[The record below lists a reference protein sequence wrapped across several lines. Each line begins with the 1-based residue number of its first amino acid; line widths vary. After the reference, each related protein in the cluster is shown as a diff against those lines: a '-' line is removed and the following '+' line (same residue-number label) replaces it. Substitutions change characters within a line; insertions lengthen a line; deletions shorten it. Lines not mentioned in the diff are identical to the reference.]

1 MPNEKSS
8 YIEAAGKASCM
19 LYAQDGRHVAL
30 CIHILGSQ
38 IYLTIFDHGGS
49 LSTTGFNIH
58 LCPHSFLHILI
69 GVSCA
74 TLDTLR
80 FNTSIRWRE
89 DEHNGNVVQL
99 KELEFVKDNTTYT
112 IELTK
117 VLFISDNLHG
127 WGTMVWKGIKTMK
140 KQWGKGKVRKCQRLW
155 YWRIHGS
162 ILSGSTQKG
171 EYCLFWT
178 STTLKAFWH

>member
-1 MPNEKSS
+1 MHPLKGSDATRKPDISCWFPGSEFDWRHIATFAEVKNCTGMPNERSS

-19 LYAQDGRHVAL
+19 LYAQDSHHAAL

-49 LSTTGFNIH
+49 LSTTSFDIH
-58 LCPHSFLHILI
+58 LCPHSFLCILI
-69 GVSCA
+69 GVLCA

-80 FNTSIRWRE
+80 FNTLICWRE
-89 DEHNGNVVQL
+89 DKCNGNVVQL

-112 IELTK
+112 IKLTK

-127 WGTMVWKGIKTMK
+127 
-140 KQWGKGKVRKCQRLW
+140 
-155 YWRIHGS
+155 
-162 ILSGSTQKG
+162 
-171 EYCLFWT
+171 
-178 STTLKAFWH
+178 